1 MARTKLTARRNYN
14 LKRNNFQRQQP
25 QTRAR
30 PRPNRNIG
38 VKNIENSRQRNKDIK
53 IKRLLAQSK
62 NIVEVKHRGRTM
74 RRMTVILNLIFQLKE
89 DNANINYKQNTP

>member
-14 LKRNNFQRQQP
+14 LRRNNFQRQQP
-25 QTRAR
+25 HARAR

-62 NIVEVKHRGRTM
+62 NIIEVKHRRRTM
-74 RRMTVILNLIFQLKE
+74 RRMTVRRK
-89 DNANINYKQNTP
+89 ANFPAERRQREY